1 MYKKEFLKEMAKIDY
16 RPKVLVTFTVGDP
29 VMYKV
34 AGADV
39 WEGTYIA
46 LPGNSGVPGAEPAAD
61 NAVAILKKMDPK
73 LEGKEYLALFGAASM
88 MHLVQGLK
96 NAGRNLTTESMIK
109 GMEMIKDWKPEGIG
123 APVTYNPDR
132 HHGSGCFAGCST
144 PALLT
149 GVTIDLSYLH
159 RVRRGR

>member
-1 MYKKEFLKEMAKIDY
+1 MF
-16 RPKVLVTFTVGDP
+16 G
-29 VMYKV
+29 V
-34 AGADV
+34 AGPDV

-46 LPGNSGVPGAEPAAD
+46 LPGNSGVPGSEPEAD
-61 NAVAILKKMDPK
+61 KAVAILKKIDPK

-123 APVTYNPDR
+123 APVTYSPDR
-132 HHGSGCFAGCST
+132 HHGNNASRMGQA
-144 PALLT
+144 
-149 GVTIDLSYLH
+149 
-159 RVRRGR
+159 RGGKHVPLEPFTTHKAHF